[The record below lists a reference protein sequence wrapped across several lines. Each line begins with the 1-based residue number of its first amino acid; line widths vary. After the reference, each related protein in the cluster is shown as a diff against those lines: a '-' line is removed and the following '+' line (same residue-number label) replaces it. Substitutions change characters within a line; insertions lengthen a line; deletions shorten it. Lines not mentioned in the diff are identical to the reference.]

1 MEFFEFQSLRILII
15 APHSELGYF
24 LYRQEEKFHLVLYFE
39 EQFAQVESVEWL
51 FMLVDL
57 SLLGLAESKFTGQA
71 VLVELMEMAQGLV
84 SELVMVLGPE
94 LESELAKE
102 LVSESI
108 LVVTGLDSIQE

>member
-1 MEFFEFQSLRILII
+1 M
-15 APHSELGYF
+15 
-24 LYRQEEKFHLVLYFE
+24 VLYFE
-39 EQFAQVESVEWL
+39 EQFARVESVKQALREREWL

-108 LVVTGLDSIQE
+108 LVVTELDSIQE

>member
-1 MEFFEFQSLRILII
+1 MII

-39 EQFAQVESVEWL
+39 EQFARVESVKQALREREWF

-108 LVVTGLDSIQE
+108 LVVTELDSIQE